1 MFAGE
6 RFYLFYL
13 LTLLWLSLRNQLK
26 LYERLNNVIHQI
38 ILDQIVKIDA
48 YFLYLFQQIL
58 RQNES

>member
-1 MFAGE
+1 MLAGE

-48 YFLYLFQQIL
+48 CFLYLFQQIL